1 MDQSILRGLND
12 KIYERRKA
20 AALEL
25 EKLVLSSDIPRISS
39 IIDQLCGMF
48 SSSNSALH
56 TRNGGLIGLA
66 ATAIALGQDVAPF
79 LGVIIPPVLA
89 CFQDPESRVRYH
101 ACESLYNIA
110 KVSKG
115 EILIHFNEIF
125 DALSKLSS
133 DSEMSVKNGA
143 ELLDRLMKDIV
154 AEAAPHY
161 VSIYPGNYNPNLPH
175 SHAQRIESETTT
187 TSINNKL
194 SGLGINSNGHNN
206 NEKDSNLD
214 PSASPKIGLG
224 LDSPSKS
231 NDQSHGQQQ
240 QEEDRRAFSLA
251 RFIPLLAE
259 RIYVISPYTRM
270 HLVSWLMVLDSVP
283 DLELVAWLPE
293 FLDGL
298 LRYLA
303 DGNVDV
309 RLATEN
315 VLAEF
320 LREIKYIAQVQEK
333 QAEENRLKKETRSVR
348 TRGSR
353 HTLESAIED
362 EDEAIVDE
370 SMTTTTQSGYDHDED
385 DNDWEGE
392 GSGNWVPG
400 QGVFVD
406 HAAIMDIII
415 QHLSYPDELVQ
426 STAMEWILTFLEFAQ
441 NTVVAFTPRI
451 VPAILPNLASPHRH
465 IKLAAH
471 ETNGSL
477 YRVIQSLPLQVQPT
491 PATASTATVL
501 PPNTSGSVPP
511 PISSVAGSPPSTL
524 ALTGTSPN
532 PIKKDFALSA
542 TTTDLPDSA
551 KTTSNIPVNDPLDV
565 TPSTTKN
572 ATIGGSGITQ
582 TLSATNLQTH
592 KLKGTLPTM
601 SEPVTPTTGEFP
613 GSISKK
619 SSIRPESP
627 PQNQQGQGQGPL
639 SPTTEQGLLLADD
652 VDPFDVRE
660 TVNVLTLQFLSDHA
674 ETRIA
679 ALEWLLMLHLKAPN
693 KILSRDSGTFP
704 ALLKT
709 LSDPS
714 EDVVKHDLQLLAQIS
729 ASSEDSYFTSFM
741 VKVLEL
747 FSTDRRLL
755 ETRGSLIIR
764 QLCLHL
770 NAERIFRT
778 IAEILEKDDDLEFA
792 SMMVVKL
799 NMILITSPEL
809 ADFRRRL
816 KNLESKDGQMLFSSL
831 YRSWCHNAVAAFALC
846 LLAQAYEHA
855 SNLLQIFAELELT
868 VPLLVQIDKLVM
880 LIESPVFTNLR
891 LQLLEPEKYPYLPK
905 CLYGLLM
912 ILPQSSAFI
921 SLRARLSVVH
931 SSGYVPISSTK
942 SSTGSTFSSAAAATK
957 SRLGNKEE
965 IKWQELLSHFRS
977 VQAKHEKARRQLHSA
992 DLPGSLSSIHYS
1004 SPSQS
1009 GLNSIPNTSS
1019 MPSAGQKSSGGTIKK
1034 KFASTSASASRQ
1046 NSVEV
1051 SAAGIGR
1058 SGISPLNPKR
1068 ITSISG
1074 QPTPTPSVSIGG
1086 AVASMNPNI
1095 SIGAR
1100 STSPTHPGR
1109 KKLLGGLRKSTG
1121 GGGN

>member
-1 MDQSILRGLND
+1 MLNVINTGIAEQSILRGLND

-161 VSIYPGNYNPNLPH
+161 VSIYPGNYNPNLPPS
-175 SHAQRIESETTT
+175 SHRQDTDLTHLHDKEF
-187 TSINNKL
+187 
-194 SGLGINSNGHNN
+194 
-206 NEKDSNLD
+206 
-214 PSASPKIGLG
+214 
-224 LDSPSKS
+224 SPSRS
-231 NDQSHGQQQ
+231 NDQQIQ

-298 LRYLA
+298 LKYLA

-333 QAEENRLKKETRSVR
+333 QLEADRLKKETRSVR

-353 HTLESAIED
+353 HTLESAVEDD
-362 EDEAIVDE
+362 EDAIADE
-370 SMTTTTQSGYDHDED
+370 SMTMTTQSRYDEQDRDH

-400 QGVFVD
+400 QGVYVD

-465 IKLAAH
+465 IKPAAH

-491 PATASTATVL
+491 PSLSSNAAL
-501 PPNTSGSVPP
+501 PPTTGGSVPP
-511 PISSVAGSPPSTL
+511 PISSVAGSPPSGM
-524 ALTGTSPN
+524 ALSGTSPN
-532 PIKKDFALSA
+532 PIKKDFAIIEP
-542 TTTDLPDSA
+542 PDSA
-551 KTTSNIPVNDPLDV
+551 KSSSQVPVNDPLDV
-565 TPSTTKN
+565 AAPSKQ
-572 ATIGGSGITQ
+572 GSSSSGITQ
-582 TLSATNLQTH
+582 TLSATNLQSH
-592 KLKGTLPTM
+592 AQLGVGKSKILA
-601 SEPVTPTTGEFP
+601 SEPVTPAQTEFPVSTKSKITPTNRPDSPPTHSHTTG
-613 GSISKK
+613 S
-619 SSIRPESP
+619 
-627 PQNQQGQGQGPL
+627 QGPL
-639 SPTTEQGLLLADD
+639 SPTVEQGED

-931 SSGYVPISSTK
+931 SSGYVPIASSK

-977 VQAKHEKARRQLHSA
+977 VQNRHEKARRALHSN
-992 DLPGSLSSIHYS
+992 DLPSLSSAHYS
-1004 SPSQS
+1004 SPSQT
-1009 GLNSIPNTSS
+1009 GLPPPSTALGQGTLKGTSTS
-1019 MPSAGQKSSGGTIKK
+1019 KK
-1034 KFASTSASASRQ
+1034 KSATSANGSRQ
-1046 NSVEV
+1046 NSIEV
-1051 SAAGIGR
+1051 INSNSNVNSR
-1058 SGISPLNPKR
+1058 NNSNSNNNTNMSPLNPRR
-1068 ITSISG
+1068 ITSMSAASG
-1074 QPTPTPSVSIGG
+1074 HGPGSGSGSGVGPAPSVSIGG
-1086 AVASMNPNI
+1086 AVASMNANANAALGMRA
-1095 SIGAR
+1095 S
-1100 STSPTHPGR
+1100 SPTTSR
-1109 KKLLGGLRKSTG
+1109 KKILGGLRKSTG
-1121 GGGN
+1121 GALKE

>member
-25 EKLVLSSDIPRISS
+25 EKLVLSSDIPRIST

-161 VSIYPGNYNPNLPH
+161 VSVYPGNYNPNVPNH
-175 SHAQRIESETTT
+175 HAHDTEMIGTTA
-187 TSINNKL
+187 KMA
-194 SGLGINSNGHNN
+194 GLGITTNGAAHGEPTSGLK
-206 NEKDSNLD
+206 EKDGKQD
-214 PSASPKIGLG
+214 HEVSPKIGPESKG
-224 LDSPSKS
+224 DPSPCRS
-231 NDQSHGQQQ
+231 GAEP
-240 QEEDRRAFSLA
+240 EEDKRAFSLA

-298 LRYLA
+298 LKYLA

-320 LREIKYIAQVQEK
+320 LREIKYIAHVQEK
-333 QAEENRLKKETRSVR
+333 QAEADQKRRDIRLIKRRE
-348 TRGSR
+348 SR
-353 HTLESAIED
+353 QTIESAIEEEDD
-362 EDEAIVDE
+362 ETGSLAAENRGHIGEDVED
-370 SMTTTTQSGYDHDED
+370 D
-385 DNDWEGE
+385 DNDWQGE

-400 QGVFVD
+400 QGVYVD
-406 HAAIMDIII
+406 HAAIMDIIN

-441 NTVVAFTPRI
+441 STVVAFTPQI
-451 VPAILPNLASPHRH
+451 VPAILPNLASSHRH

-471 ETNGSL
+471 ETNSSL
-477 YRVIQSLPLQVQPT
+477 YRVIQSLPLQVQQSVP
-491 PATASTATVL
+491 STATSNVTASSNL
-501 PPNTSGSVPP
+501 PQTTASVPP
-511 PISSVAGSPPSTL
+511 PTTSLGVSPSSSLTA
-524 ALTGTSPN
+524 TGTSPG
-532 PIKKDFALSA
+532 PIKKDFAMSEA
-542 TTTDLPDSA
+542 NEN
-551 KTTSNIPVNDPLDV
+551 KGTSNTQPVNDPLDV
-565 TPSTTKN
+565 TAPTK
-572 ATIGGSGITQ
+572 AITSGITQ
-582 TLSATNLQTH
+582 TLSTGNLQSH
-592 KLKGTLPTM
+592 KSRSSTSVPIA
-601 SEPVTPTTGEFP
+601 SEPVTPSTMEFP
-613 GSISKK
+613 ASVKSIKA
-619 SSIRPESP
+619 RPESP
-627 PQNQQGQGQGPL
+627 QTHIQGQGPL
-639 SPTTEQGLLLADD
+639 SPTMEGGED

-816 KNLESKDGQMLFSSL
+816 KNLDSRDGQMLFQSL

-921 SLRARLSVVH
+921 SLRARLS
-931 SSGYVPISSTK
+931 STTFGTATSTTRSKLSGK
-942 SSTGSTFSSAAAATK
+942 D
-957 SRLGNKEE
+957 E

-977 VQAKHEKARRQLHSA
+977 VQGRHEKARRQLHSA
-992 DLPGSLSSIHYS
+992 DIGSSSSAHYS
-1004 SPSQS
+1004 SPSQ
-1009 GLNSIPNTSS
+1009 N
-1019 MPSAGQKSSGGTIKK
+1019 GGVGG
-1034 KFASTSASASRQ
+1034 SLQ
-1046 NSVEV
+1046 
-1051 SAAGIGR
+1051 
-1058 SGISPLNPKR
+1058 P
-1068 ITSISG
+1068 SISG
-1074 QPTPTPSVSIGG
+1074 GPKSGTMRKKATLSGGGSTSRQSSIEVGQGNSRLSTGMSSLNPRRVTSGSVSQQGIVSLGG
-1086 AVASMNPNI
+1086 AVASMNATA
-1095 SIGAR
+1095 GLGVR
-1100 STSPTHPGR
+1100 STSPTPGR
-1109 KKLLGGLRKSTG
+1109 KRILGGLRKSTAG
-1121 GGGN
+1121 MAKE

>member
-1 MDQSILRGLND
+1 MVDPAILRGLND
-12 KIYERRKA
+12 KIYDRRKA

-25 EKLVLSSDIPRISS
+25 EKLVLSSDIPRIST

-79 LGVIIPPVLA
+79 LGVIIPPVLS

-115 EILIHFNEIF
+115 EILVHFNEIF

-161 VSIYPGNYNPNLPH
+161 VSIYPGNYNPNLPPPRH
-175 SHAQRIESETTT
+175 PNEEGGLNA
-187 TSINNKL
+187 KL
-194 SGLGINSNGHNN
+194 AGLGIVPNGNANSHGTESIVGSR
-206 NEKDSNLD
+206 EKERGFEGG
-214 PSASPKIGLG
+214 PEGSPKLG
-224 LDSPSKS
+224 GDTAFGKPA
-231 NDQSHGQQQ
+231 DHV
-240 QEEDRRAFSLA
+240 EEDRRAFSLA

-298 LRYLA
+298 LKYLA

-320 LREIKYIAQVQEK
+320 LREIKYIAHVQEK
-333 QAEENRLKKETRSVR
+333 QTETDRARREARSLR
-348 TRGSR
+348 NKGSK
-353 HTLESAIED
+353 HTLESALEEENED
-362 EDEAIVDE
+362 AIADE
-370 SMTTTTQSGYDHDED
+370 SMTTESRYGDGEGDDGATHDGEA
-385 DNDWEGE
+385 NDWEGE

-400 QGVFVD
+400 QGVYVD

-451 VPAILPNLASPHRH
+451 VPAILPNLASLHRH

-491 PATASTATVL
+491 PPTVSTSIPPL
-501 PPNTSGSVPP
+501 PPIAGSVPP
-511 PISSVAGSPPSTL
+511 PTASNLSSIAGSPPSSLTV
-524 ALTGTSPN
+524 TGTSPG
-532 PIKKDFALSA
+532 PIKKDFAL
-542 TTTDLPDSA
+542 TEPPDAS
-551 KTTSNIPVNDPLDV
+551 KTTNAPVNDPLEVATPPV
-565 TPSTTKN
+565 TAK
-572 ATIGGSGITQ
+572 GSSLTQ
-582 TLSATNLQTH
+582 SLSATNLPTH
-592 KLKGTLPTM
+592 KSRPSASLPIA
-601 SEPVTPTTGEFP
+601 SEPVTPATTDFP
-613 GSISKK
+613 PSIK
-619 SSIRPESP
+619 SLRNRPESP
-627 PQNQQGQGQGPL
+627 PTNPAPL
-639 SPTTEQGLLLADD
+639 SPTQEQGVDD
-652 VDPFDVRE
+652 VDPFDVRD

-770 NAERIFRT
+770 NAEKIYRT
-778 IAEILEKDDDLEFA
+778 IAEILEKDEDLEFA

-809 ADFRRRL
+809 SDFRRRL
-816 KNLESKDGQMLFSSL
+816 KNLDSRDGQMLFSSL

-891 LQLLEPEKYPYLPK
+891 LQLLEPERYPFLPK

-931 SSGYVPISSTK
+931 SSGYVPTPAKST
-942 SSTGSTFSSAAAATK
+942 STTPFGTTTSTTRSK
-957 SRLGNKEE
+957 LGTKEE
-965 IKWQELLSHFRS
+965 IKWQELLSHFRA
-977 VQAKHEKARRQLHSA
+977 VQARHEKARRQLHST
-992 DLPGSLSSIHYS
+992 DIGSASSIHYS
-1004 SPSQS
+1004 SPSQTYISAPGTASIS
-1009 GLNSIPNTSS
+1009 GGPKSGTMKKKAMASS
-1019 MPSAGQKSSGGTIKK
+1019 SSAGT
-1034 KFASTSASASRQ
+1034 SRQ
-1046 NSVEV
+1046 NSMEV
-1051 SAAGIGR
+1051 GGGR
-1058 SGISPLNPKR
+1058 VSSSGISPLNPKR
-1068 ITSISG
+1068 GVSG
-1074 QPTPTPSVSIGG
+1074 GQGSGAGLVSIGG
-1086 AVASMNPNI
+1086 AVASMNA
-1095 SIGAR
+1095 SQGLGMRA
-1100 STSPTHPGR
+1100 TSPTPGR
-1109 KKLLGGLRKSTG
+1109 RKILGGLRKSG
-1121 GGGN
+1121 DR

>member
-1 MDQSILRGLND
+1 MGEHGRVHLEALLVCHESASNRADIDFLDLNYTEQSILRGLND

-25 EKLVLSSDIPRISS
+25 EKLVLSSDIPRISA

-79 LGVIIPPVLA
+79 LGIIIPPVLA

-115 EILIHFNEIF
+115 EILVHFNEIF

-161 VSIYPGNYNPNLPH
+161 VSIYPGNYNPNLPAH
-175 SHAQRIESETTT
+175 HRNDT
-187 TSINNKL
+187 
-194 SGLGINSNGHNN
+194 
-206 NEKDSNLD
+206 D
-214 PSASPKIGLG
+214 PKIGFEQRG
-224 LDSPSKS
+224 EGK
-231 NDQSHGQQQ
+231 NGE
-240 QEEDRRAFSLA
+240 QEEDKRAFSLA

-298 LRYLA
+298 LKYLA

-320 LREIKYIAQVQEK
+320 LREIKYIARVQEK
-333 QAEENRLKKETRSVR
+333 QAEADRVRRESRSVR
-348 TRGSR
+348 TRGSK
-353 HTLESAIED
+353 HTLESAVED
-362 EDEAIVDE
+362 DDEAIADE
-370 SMTTTTQSGYDHDED
+370 TMTSDSRFEEGDGDD
-385 DNDWEGE
+385 GANGDNDWEGE

-400 QGVFVD
+400 QGVYVD

-471 ETNGSL
+471 ETNSSL
-477 YRVIQSLPLQVQPT
+477 YRVIQTLPLQVQPSLAGST
-491 PATASTATVL
+491 TASN
-501 PPNTSGSVPP
+501 PPATSGSVPP
-511 PISSVAGSPPSTL
+511 PISSLAGSPPSSLTV
-524 ALTGTSPN
+524 TGTSPN
-532 PIKKDFALSA
+532 PIKKDFAS
-542 TTTDLPDSA
+542 TEPPDSA
-551 KTTSNIPVNDPLDV
+551 KSGNPPVNDPLDV
-565 TPSTTKN
+565 TAPPKPSVT
-572 ATIGGSGITQ
+572 SGITQ

-592 KLKGTLPTM
+592 KSRSSNSVPIM
-601 SEPVTPTTGEFP
+601 SEPVTPATGDFP
-613 GSISKK
+613 PSVK
-619 SSIRPESP
+619 SIRARPDSP
-627 PQNQQGQGQGPL
+627 PHGQALTQPM
-639 SPTTEQGLLLADD
+639 SPTMEQGDD
-652 VDPFDVRE
+652 IDPFDVRE

-891 LQLLEPEKYPYLPK
+891 LQLLEPEKYPFLPK

-931 SSGYVPISSTK
+931 SSGYVPIASSK
-942 SSTGSTFSSAAAATK
+942 SAAASATRSK
-957 SRLGNKEE
+957 LGNKEE

-977 VQAKHEKARRQLHSA
+977 VQARHEKARRQLHST
-992 DLPGSLSSIHYS
+992 DIGSMSSIHYS

-1009 GLNSIPNTSS
+1009 GAAAVPPSAS
-1019 MPSAGQKSSGGTIKK
+1019 MPGGTKSGTMKK
-1034 KFASTSASASRQ
+1034 KSTFSSSATGSRQ
-1046 NSVEV
+1046 SSLEV
-1051 SAAGIGR
+1051 GQNTRLST

-1068 ITSISG
+1068 VTSGSVGGG
-1074 QPTPTPSVSIGG
+1074 QNQGIVSIGG
-1086 AVASMNPNI
+1086 AVASMNASQGLGMNVGGGGGG
-1095 SIGAR
+1095 GAGGGGGR
-1100 STSPTHPGR
+1100 ATSPTAQR
-1109 KKLLGGLRKSTG
+1109 KRILGGLRKSTG
-1121 GGGN
+1121 GNANANANAASSRD

>member
-1 MDQSILRGLND
+1 MEQSILRGLND

-25 EKLVLSSDIPRISS
+25 EKLVLSSDIPRISA

-48 SSSNSALH
+48 SSSHSALH

-79 LGVIIPPVLA
+79 LGIIIPPVLA

-115 EILIHFNEIF
+115 EILVHFNEIF

-161 VSIYPGNYNPNLPH
+161 VSIYPGNYNPNLPTH
-175 SHAQRIESETTT
+175 HRNDTELMGLST
-187 TSINNKL
+187 KV
-194 SGLGINSNGHNN
+194 SGLGISANGDHPSGTSR
-206 NEKDSNLD
+206 EKDHNAD
-214 PSASPKIGLG
+214 GSPKIGG
-224 LDSPSKS
+224 EGKNGEP
-231 NDQSHGQQQ
+231 
-240 QEEDRRAFSLA
+240 EEDKRAFSLA

-298 LRYLA
+298 LKYLA

-320 LREIKYIAQVQEK
+320 LREIKYIAHVQEK
-333 QAEENRLKKETRSVR
+333 QAEADRARRESRSVR
-348 TRGSR
+348 TGGSK
-353 HTLESAIED
+353 HTLESAVED
-362 EDEAIVDE
+362 DDEAVADE
-370 SMTTTTQSGYDHDED
+370 SMTSDSRFDDGDADD
-385 DNDWEGE
+385 GANGDNDWEGE

-400 QGVFVD
+400 QGVYVD

-471 ETNGSL
+471 ETNSSL
-477 YRVIQSLPLQVQPT
+477 YRVIQTLPLQVQPSVVGST
-491 PATASTATVL
+491 TAPN
-501 PPNTSGSVPP
+501 PPTTSGSVPP
-511 PISSVAGSPPSTL
+511 PISSLAGSPPSSLTV
-524 ALTGTSPN
+524 TGTSPN
-532 PIKKDFALSA
+532 PIKKDFAS
-542 TTTDLPDSA
+542 TEPPDSA
-551 KTTSNIPVNDPLDV
+551 KSTNPPVNDPLDV
-565 TPSTTKN
+565 TAPPKPIVT
-572 ATIGGSGITQ
+572 SGITQ
-582 TLSATNLQTH
+582 NLSATNLQTH
-592 KLKGTLPTM
+592 KTRSSSSVPIM
-601 SEPVTPTTGEFP
+601 SEPVTPATGDFP
-613 GSISKK
+613 PSIK
-619 SSIRPESP
+619 SIRARPDSP
-627 PQNQQGQGQGPL
+627 PHGQAITQPM
-639 SPTTEQGLLLADD
+639 SPTMEQGDD
-652 VDPFDVRE
+652 IDPFDVRE

-891 LQLLEPEKYPYLPK
+891 LQLLEPEKYPFLPK

-931 SSGYVPISSTK
+931 SSGYVPIASNKSTP
-942 SSTGSTFSSAAAATK
+942 STFSAAASATRSK
-957 SRLGNKEE
+957 LGNKEE

-977 VQAKHEKARRQLHSA
+977 VQARHEKARRQLHST
-992 DLPGSLSSIHYS
+992 DIGSMSSVHYS

-1009 GLNSIPNTSS
+1009 GAAAVPPSASIP
-1019 MPSAGQKSSGGTIKK
+1019 GGGTKSGTMKK
-1034 KFASTSASASRQ
+1034 KSTFSSSATGSGSRQ
-1046 NSVEV
+1046 SSLEV
-1051 SAAGIGR
+1051 GSNTR
-1058 SGISPLNPKR
+1058 LSTSGISPLNPKR
-1068 ITSISG
+1068 VTSGSVSMSG
-1074 QPTPTPSVSIGG
+1074 GQNQGIVSIGG
-1086 AVASMNPNI
+1086 AVASMNASAGLGMNVG
-1095 SIGAR
+1095 SGGGGAGAAAGGGR
-1100 STSPTHPGR
+1100 ATSPTQR
-1109 KKLLGGLRKSTG
+1109 KRILGGLRKSTG
-1121 GGGN
+1121 GNAVSSRE